1 MNKVET
7 METVAEMVGL
17 EVDYVYEAAMYF
29 SSYEEAFNWIYLSDE
44 NPNRPFSDSEL
55 IKQLASVTLE
65 KLQEEHANTPAE
77 YMVLIADHTYI
88 TKTGIAYLRITR

>member
-7 METVAEMVGL
+7 METVADMVGL
-17 EVDYVYEAAMYF
+17 EFNYVFEAAMYF
-29 SSYEEAFNWIYLSDE
+29 SSFEEAFNWIYLSKE

-55 IKQLASVTLE
+55 IKQLALVTPE
-65 KLQEEHANTPAE
+65 HMHEVHANTAGE
-77 YMVLIADHTYI
+77 YMVLINDHTYI